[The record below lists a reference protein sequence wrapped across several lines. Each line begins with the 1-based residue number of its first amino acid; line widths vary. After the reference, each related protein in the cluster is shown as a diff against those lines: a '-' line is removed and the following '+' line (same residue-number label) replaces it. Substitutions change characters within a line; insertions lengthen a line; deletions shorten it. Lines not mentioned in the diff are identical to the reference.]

1 MFRDALLKMREVYE
15 RSPQMGDASTLE
27 PRLDEVKQSLQKL
40 EDELRRNQV
49 YMTKTRHVPRYT
61 YIADPENTHAVHTLS
76 AYRVHAYEC
85 SQELVCVD
93 VSRCMLVCICRH
105 G

>member
-27 PRLDEVKQSLQKL
+27 PRLEEVKQSLQKL

-49 YMTKTRHVPRYT
+49 YVINTIHVPWYT
-61 YIADPENTHAVHTLS
+61 YIVDTSDVRADPN
-76 AYRVHAYEC
+76 
-85 SQELVCVD
+85 
-93 VSRCMLVCICRH
+93 
-105 G
+105 

>member
-27 PRLDEVKQSLQKL
+27 PRLEEVKQSLQKL

-49 YMTKTRHVPRYT
+49 YMTKIRHVPWYT
-61 YIADPENTHAVHTLS
+61 YIVDPENTHAVHKSS
-76 AYRVHAYEC
+76 AYKAHTYAC
-85 SQELVCVD
+85 
-93 VSRCMLVCICRH
+93 
-105 G
+105 